1 MEYQAGRATMLP
13 LPGPKSRAT
22 ILVLMTEPRD
32 SWLWPL
38 AAWWKKPRPRPL
50 PSELLDAVGVV
61 SYVMVPFACALSLL
75 YLIAPLA
82 LQVIPTPAPKTLA
95 PRNPRLGQARLREIP
110 DKTLQPELTHLYY
123 RD

>member
-1 MEYQAGRATMLP
+1 MEYQAGKATMLP

-61 SYVMVPFACALSLL
+61 SYVMVPIACVVSLL

-82 LQVIPTPAPKTLA
+82 LQVIPTPAPK
-95 PRNPRLGQARLREIP
+95 NPGPA
-110 DKTLQPELTHLYY
+110 QPPAWSSPTE
-123 RD
+123 RDP